1 MDTTTDSTA
10 GDAINNTNNTAV
22 ASSPLAL
29 SSSEPQSA
37 PQGGILCLQ
46 HILVPVDFSAPARKA
61 VAYAV
66 AFARQFHAR
75 LTLLHVMEMSFAG
88 TGMAEIEVPLLEN
101 EIRQNALQ
109 EMETLCKE
117 ALDPSVPSSTQ
128 IRIGRPW
135 HEICLAAKE
144 LNVDLLIVG
153 THGYT
158 GLTHVVMGS
167 TAERVVRHAPCPVL
181 VVREKEHEFVQPA

>member
-1 MDTTTDSTA
+1 MNTTTESTA
-10 GDAINNTNNTAV
+10 GEVNTT
-22 ASSPLAL
+22 PTPC
-29 SSSEPQSA
+29 SEPPPA
-37 PQGGILCLQ
+37 PQSGVLRLQ
-46 HILVPVDFSAPARKA
+46 HVLVPVDFSAPARKA

-66 AFARQFHAR
+66 AFARQFNAR
-75 LTLLHVMEMSFAG
+75 LTLMHVMEMSFAG

-109 EMETLCKE
+109 EMDKLCKE
-117 ALDPSVPSSTQ
+117 ALDPKVPSATQ